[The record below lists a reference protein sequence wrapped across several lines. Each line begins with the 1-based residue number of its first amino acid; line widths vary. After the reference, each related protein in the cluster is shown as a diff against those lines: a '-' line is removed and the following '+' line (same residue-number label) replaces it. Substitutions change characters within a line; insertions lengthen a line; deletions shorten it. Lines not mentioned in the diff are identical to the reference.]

1 MYSATGSATMTADA
15 AGRISRKP
23 DRATG
28 PGWLTDLK
36 YRYPGRYL
44 AGWGALA
51 LLLVVVAVFVPTALG
66 GNSIRSVTAL
76 AGVLALASF
85 GQMLIVMLG
94 ALDLSV
100 PAIMAVSAG
109 IVVHYGVEGANLV
122 PVFAGAIIAAVA
134 ISTINGLLIS
144 TLRLNPLIVTLATFG
159 IVTGAI
165 QLWTGVSFSLTG
177 QAPASLQTFAT
188 WSALALNACFLIAI
202 VVGIILAAVLNRTRA
217 GRKVAAVGSNR
228 RAARVLGT
236 RVKVVEISTFAAAG
250 LLYGIA
256 GVLLAGF
263 VGTPNSTIGAPY
275 QLATVTVIAIAG
287 AILSGG
293 PASVATV
300 IAAALF
306 LQLLDQALIIA
317 GLPAGVRVI
326 VQGVALAVAVAAIT
340 LSQYGFS
347 IVRRSGLLMNSLMR
361 RD

>member
-1 MYSATGSATMTADA
+1 M
-15 AGRISRKP
+15 
-23 DRATG
+23 
-28 PGWLTDLK
+28 
-36 YRYPGRYL
+36 
-44 AGWGALA
+44 
-51 LLLVVVAVFVPTALG
+51 
-66 GNSIRSVTAL
+66 
-76 AGVLALASF
+76 
-85 GQMLIVMLG
+85 
-94 ALDLSV
+94 
-100 PAIMAVSAG
+100 
-109 IVVHYGVEGANLV
+109 
-122 PVFAGAIIAAVA
+122 
-134 ISTINGLLIS
+134 
-144 TLRLNPLIVTLATFG
+144 
-159 IVTGAI
+159 
-165 QLWTGVSFSLTG
+165 
-177 QAPASLQTFAT
+177 
-188 WSALALNACFLIAI
+188 NACFLIA
-202 VVGIILAAVLNRTRA
+202 VVVAIILAAVLNRTRA

-236 RVKVVEISTFAAAG
+236 RVRVVEISTFAAAG

-293 PASVATV
+293 PASVSTV

-340 LSQYGFS
+340 LGQYGFS

>member
-1 MYSATGSATMTADA
+1 MTADA

-44 AGWGALA
+44 AGWGALV